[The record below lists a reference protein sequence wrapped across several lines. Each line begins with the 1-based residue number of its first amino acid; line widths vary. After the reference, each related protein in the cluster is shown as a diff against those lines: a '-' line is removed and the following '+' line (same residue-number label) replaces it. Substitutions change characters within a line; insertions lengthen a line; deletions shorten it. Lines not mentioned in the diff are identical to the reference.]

1 VAETQVAFNDADA
14 YERYMGRWSRAAGEN
29 FLAWLAPPKNAR
41 WLDLGCGTGAFTDL
55 ILKHCAP
62 ASVTGVDPA
71 PAQVEH
77 AKKNYPTAEF
87 QVGNSMELPFKD
99 KEFDVIASALVLHFI
114 PDRDKAFAEMQRVA
128 KGGGLV
134 SGYTWERS
142 ATSKGAP
149 YVPMMNG
156 LRSIGVE
163 PTTSPT
169 VPEANLDGLRESLTR
184 AGFRDIDVTVIEASQ
199 SYRDF
204 DDYWQ
209 VQTMTF
215 HPVGKSVAA
224 LDDGKRGELRDTM
237 RKMLP
242 PDADGKITYKSR
254 AVAFKARPRA

>member
-1 VAETQVAFNDADA
+1 MAETQVAFNDADA
-14 YERYMGRWSRAAGEN
+14 YERYMGQWSRAVGEK
-29 FLAWLAPPKNAR
+29 FIAWVAPPKNAQ

-55 ILKHCAP
+55 ILKHGAP

-77 AKKNYPTAEF
+77 AKNSFPAAEF
-87 QVGNSMELPFKD
+87 QVGNSMDLPFKNG
-99 KEFDVIASALVLHFI
+99 EFDIIASALVLHFI
-114 PDRDKAFAEMQRVA
+114 PDRQKAFAEMQRVA
-128 KGGGLV
+128 KSSGLV

-149 YVPMMNG
+149 YVPMMKG
-156 LRSIGVE
+156 LQAIGVE

-184 AGFRDIDVTVIEASQ
+184 AGFRDIDVTTIEASQ
-199 SYRDF
+199 SYSNF
-204 DDYWQ
+204 DEYWQ

-215 HPVGKSVAA
+215 HPVGKTVAA
-224 LDDGKRGELRDTM
+224 LTDSKRNELRDNM

-242 PDADGKITYKSR
+242 AEADGSIRYKVR
-254 AVAFKARPRA
+254 AVAFKARNP

>member
-1 VAETQVAFNDADA
+1 MAETQVTFNDADA
-14 YERYMGRWSRAAGEN
+14 YERYMGRWSRAVGEK

-41 WLDLGCGTGAFTDL
+41 WLDLGCGTGAFTGL
-55 ILKHCAP
+55 ILKQCAP

-77 AKKNYPTAEF
+77 ARKSFPDAAF
-87 QVGNSMELPFKD
+87 QVGNSMEMPFKND
-99 KEFDVIASALVLHFI
+99 EFDVVASALVLHFI
-114 PDRDKAFAEMQRVA
+114 PDRDKAFAEMKRVT
-128 KGGGLV
+128 KPGGLV

-142 ATSKGAP
+142 PTSKGAP

-169 VPEANLDGLRESLTR
+169 VPEANLDGLREAVTR

-224 LDDGKRGELRDTM
+224 LDDKKRDELRDAM

-242 PDADGKITYKSR
+242 PDPAGQITYKAR
-254 AVAFKARPRA
+254 AVAFKARAS

>member
-1 VAETQVAFNDADA
+1 MAETQVTFNDADA
-14 YERYMGRWSRAAGEN
+14 YERYMGRWSRAVGET

-41 WLDLGCGTGAFTDL
+41 WLDVGCGTGAFTGL

-77 AKKNYPTAEF
+77 ARKSFPDAAF
-87 QVGNSMELPFKD
+87 QVGNSMEMPFKD
-99 KEFDVIASALVLHFI
+99 DEFDVVASALVLHFI
-114 PDRDKAFAEMQRVA
+114 PDRDKAFAEMKRVT
-128 KGGGLV
+128 KPGGLV

-142 ATSKGAP
+142 PTSKGAP

-184 AGFRDIDVTVIEASQ
+184 AGFRDIDVTTIEASQ

-224 LDDGKRGELRDTM
+224 LDDKKRDELRDAM

-242 PDADGKITYKSR
+242 PDPAGQITYKAR
-254 AVAFKARPRA
+254 AVAFKAHPK

>member
-1 VAETQVAFNDADA
+1 MAETQVAFNDADA
-14 YERYMGRWSRAAGEN
+14 YERYMGRWSRAVGEKS
-29 FLAWLAPPKNAR
+29 LAWLTPPKNAH

-55 ILKHCAP
+55 ILKLCTP

-77 AKKNYPTAEF
+77 AKKSFPAAAF
-87 QVGNSMELPFKD
+87 RVGNAMELPFED
-99 KEFDVIASALVLHFI
+99 HAFDVVASALVLHFI
-114 PDRDKAFAEMQRVA
+114 PDRAKAFGEMRRVA
-128 KGGGLV
+128 KPGGIV

-149 YVPMMNG
+149 YVPMTKG
-156 LRSIGVE
+156 LQSIGVE

-169 VPEANLDGLRESLTR
+169 VPEADLNGLRESVTR
-184 AGFRDIDVTVIEASQ
+184 AGFRDIDVTLIEAAQ

-204 DDYWQ
+204 DEYWR

-224 LDDGKRGELRDTM
+224 LDGKRREELRDVM

-242 PDADGKITYKSR
+242 PDADGKITYKAR
-254 AVAFKARPRA
+254 AVAFKARPA

>member
-1 VAETQVAFNDADA
+1 MAETQVTFNDADA
-14 YERYMGRWSRAAGEN
+14 YERYMGRWSRAVGET

-41 WLDLGCGTGAFTDL
+41 WLDVGCGTGAFTGL
-55 ILKHCAP
+55 ILKQCAP

-77 AKKNYPTAEF
+77 AKKSFPDAAF
-87 QVGNSMELPFKD
+87 QVGNSMEMPFKD
-99 KEFDVIASALVLHFI
+99 DEFDVVASALVLHFI
-114 PDRDKAFAEMQRVA
+114 PDRDKAFAEMKRVT
-128 KGGGLV
+128 KPGGLV

-142 ATSKGAP
+142 PTVKGAP

-169 VPEANLDGLRESLTR
+169 VPEANLDGLREAVTR

-224 LDDGKRGELRDTM
+224 LDDKKRDELRDAM
-237 RKMLP
+237 RKILP
-242 PDADGKITYKSR
+242 PDPAGQITYKAR
-254 AVAFKARPRA
+254 AVAFKARAS

>member
-1 VAETQVAFNDADA
+1 MAETQVAFNDADA

-29 FLAWLAPPKNAR
+29 FLTWLAPPKNMR

-55 ILKHCAP
+55 ILKRAAP

-77 AKKNYPTAEF
+77 AKKSFPAAAF
-87 QVGNSMELPFKD
+87 RVGDSMALPFKD
-99 KEFDVIASALVLHFI
+99 NEFDIVASALVLHFI
-114 PDRDKAFAEMQRVA
+114 PDRAKAFAEMQRVT
-128 KGGGLV
+128 KPGGSVAGF
-134 SGYTWERS
+134 TWERGA
-142 ATSKGAP
+142 ATHGAP
-149 YVPMMNG
+149 YMPMMKG
-156 LRSIGVE
+156 LQSIGVE

-184 AGFRDIDVTVIEASQ
+184 AGFRDFEVTAIEASQ

-204 DDYWQ
+204 DDFWQ

-224 LDDGKRGELRDTM
+224 LDDKKREELRVVL
-237 RKMLP
+237 RKTLP
-242 PDADGKITYKSR
+242 PDADGKITYKAR
-254 AVAFKARPRA
+254 AVAFKARNP